1 MSHAPAQWSVARRR
15 FSVGSLMAFLVV
27 GLGLM
32 LGSSPARASAY
43 PIDQLSAI
51 SESQAAA
58 LKTAGVENS
67 DQLLEKAATPKDRA
81 TLAKATKIKILV
93 LHKWAKM
100 ADLLRI
106 PNVGPEAV
114 TILGA
119 VQVDTS
125 KALLKQDPAKLAEKI
140 RVVNEKKKLTEKP
153 PTVESLSAWK
163 DAAQGLPQVL
173 K

>member
-1 MSHAPAQWSVARRR
+1 QSPVEGTMSHAPAQWSVARRR
-15 FSVGSLMAFLVV
+15 FLVGSLMAFLVV
-27 GLGLM
+27 GLSLM
-32 LGSSPARASAY
+32 LGASPALASAY

-81 TLAKATKIKILV
+81 ALAKATKIKILV

-114 TILGA
+114 TILAA

-140 RVVNEKKKLTEKP
+140 RVINEKKKL
-153 PTVESLSAWK
+153 
-163 DAAQGLPQVL
+163 
-173 K
+173 